1 MVFSHFCH
9 VHKHKNS
16 RIFCFL
22 SLVLIGQSF
31 FSPFFSKGWNYLGD
45 ILIFSFPLLFKR
57 LHLLE
62 YIPFWKKATSCCV
75 SMFVVK
81 QHCLVSFFG
90 PTQTGWAA
98 AWLDDPWGGGK
109 AEKGQHKATTTAAAG
124 AQQKEGQ
131 GLPAHQHLESSH
143 AGPLHQRRGGPSAQ
157 VRRTMFCS
165 LQHWPDW
172 SLSLFLELLLRWDM
186 LAPLVQGQVVPYAS
200 FGPLSVYVWHIFYK
214 Y

>member
-81 QHCLVSFFG
+81 QHCLVSFFWTYTDWLSSCVAG
-90 PTQTGWAA
+90 WSVRRRKSRERSAQGNHSSSSRCPAKRGSRPTRPST
-98 AWLDDPWGGGK
+98 PWK
-109 AEKGQHKATTTAAAG
+109 QPCRATTPKTWRAISTGEKDDVLQSSALGQIEVHPYLGTAVEMRYVSTIGAG
-124 AQQKEGQ
+124 ASCA
-131 GLPAHQHLESSH
+131 LRL
-143 AGPLHQRRGGPSAQ
+143 L
-157 VRRTMFCS
+157 
-165 LQHWPDW
+165 W
-172 SLSLFLELLLRWDM
+172 STFSICLTYIL
-186 LAPLVQGQVVPYAS
+186 
-200 FGPLSVYVWHIFYK
+200 
-214 Y
+214 